1 MQPKHKYR
9 RRRWRGLWES
19 ERQPIQVTKEAV
31 RQGIVPEANLSAMI
45 HHLLGM
51 EAVDREN
58 SYYDAIHGPIIL
70 SPLEQALHRTPAVL
84 RLTRVKQF
92 EASHGGFWITAN
104 NTRFQHSLGTMH
116 LAGRLARQ
124 LKLPEQEQAELRIA
138 GLLHDIGH
146 AAFSHAT
153 EPFIKKH
160 LGLDH
165 EQIAHE
171 MLKRQGVP
179 EFLERNGIDYERVLA
194 KINGEGTGEI
204 LTEWADRI
212 DYLQRDARFSTGM
225 SQIIM
230 ALSRDLNKL
239 AANLVLRDGKVCVK
253 EEAKPLA
260 ERFARYRNYFFT
272 TLYLHPSALMARELL
287 TRAVDR
293 GLREKKISPHDLLLS
308 DEQLVDK
315 MLAAK
320 IPEAKHF
327 ETGLIAHNF
336 TPAFAIDFTSL
347 NARGK
352 QAVNDPKFK
361 AGLERRLR
369 ETAGKAEVVTAATPK
384 FEKPFEYRVLR
395 KDGRVEDVAYAPPVA
410 DSDKVF
416 LVACSDRKKAGEMRK
431 TVKEFMQ
438 PYLVEENPLQI
449 RITTRWRLPVA
460 ETRE

>member
-1 MQPKHKYR
+1 MEPARKYR
-9 RRRWRGLWES
+9 KRKWRSLWPGE
-19 ERQPIQVTKEAV
+19 EQGIKQTKEFV
-31 RQGIVPEANLSAMI
+31 RKGIVPEVHLSSMI
-45 HHLLGM
+45 HHALAM
-51 EAVDREN
+51 EAIDREN
-58 SYYDAIHGPIIL
+58 GYYDAVHGPIIM
-70 SPLEQALHRTPAVL
+70 SPLEWELHHAPAVL
-84 RLTRVKQF
+84 RLAHVKQF

-116 LAGRLARQ
+116 LSGRLARQ
-124 LKLPEQEQAELRIA
+124 LKLSKQEQAELRIA
-138 GLLHDIGH
+138 GLLHDVGH

-165 EQIAHE
+165 EEIANE
-171 MLKRQGVP
+171 LLRRQGVP
-179 EFLERNGIDYERVLA
+179 EFLERNGIDYKRVLA

-212 DYLQRDARFSTGM
+212 DYLQRDARFATGM
-225 SQIIM
+225 RQIIT

-239 AANLVLRDGKVCVK
+239 ASNLVLRDGKVCVR

-260 ERFARYRNYFFT
+260 EKFARYRNYFFT

-293 GLREKKISPHDLLLS
+293 GLREKKLSPKDLLLS
-308 DEQLVDK
+308 DDQLVDK
-315 MLAAK
+315 MLAGG

-327 ETGLIAHNF
+327 ETGLIAHHF
-336 TPAFAIDFTSL
+336 TPAFAIDFSSL
-347 NARGK
+347 NERGK
-352 QAVNDPKFK
+352 LTVNDSKFK
-361 AGLERRLR
+361 AVLERRLQ
-369 ETAGKAEVVTAATPK
+369 EIAGKAEIVVAATPK
-384 FEKPFEYRVLR
+384 FEKPFKYRLLH
-395 KDGRVEDVAYAPPVA
+395 KDGRIENVAYAPTVA

-416 LVACSDRKKAGEMRK
+416 LVACSDQKKADEMRK

-438 PYLVEENPLQI
+438 PYLTEENPLQI

-460 ETRE
+460 EMRE